1 MGKDCSEG
9 KGHGVYQNHNQLKGQ
24 SGIKKDSQLGFRK
37 GMAIATLNI
46 YRLTTHIDELR
57 LVMEEKN
64 IHILAINETKLDEL
78 MPASLVS
85 VDGYS
90 LEREDRNFFGGG
102 VAIYIKNTINYE
114 VIKNIPETTLE
125 ILCIKILP
133 KQAEPF
139 VIVSWY
145 RPPLSQVACFEELEN
160 VLRFLELSNNG
171 MILLGDTNC
180 DLFKDSNNMGH
191 LIDIY
196 DNFGFR
202 QLIKDTTR
210 ETLTTKTLI
219 QHIATTQFN
228 NIVESGVCKI
238 NISDHYL
245 VYCVRK
251 FKGRLGKIPKTFES
265 RQLKNFNKEMFIQHL
280 SRVYWDDLVDY
291 DDPNAIVDMWTKM
304 FTSIIDKHAPLR
316 KRKGKN
322 TYSPWVTPD
331 LVRKRRLRDMLK
343 SKAVALNSN
352 ILMQA
357 SRNIRNETNKLNSS
371 LKREYFSKQID
382 KAEGDI
388 KATWKTVNKLL
399 NKKSKTTEI
408 PHLDVD
414 GEIITDTSKK
424 AEELNKY
431 FANIGKTL
439 NSNFEKPVNDK
450 KPESYL
456 PKVNSIFKF
465 KYVMGENVVKAI
477 SRLKTKRTYGLDKIS
492 SFILKI
498 GLL

>member
-1 MGKDCSEG
+1 
-9 KGHGVYQNHNQLKGQ
+9 
-24 SGIKKDSQLGFRK
+24 
-37 GMAIATLNI
+37 
-46 YRLTTHIDELR
+46 
-57 LVMEEKN
+57 
-64 IHILAINETKLDEL
+64 
-78 MPASLVS
+78 
-85 VDGYS
+85 
-90 LEREDRNFFGGG
+90 
-102 VAIYIKNTINYE
+102 
-114 VIKNIPETTLE
+114 
-125 ILCIKILP
+125 
-133 KQAEPF
+133 
-139 VIVSWY
+139 
-145 RPPLSQVACFEELEN
+145 
-160 VLRFLELSNNG
+160 
-171 MILLGDTNC
+171 
-180 DLFKDSNNMGH
+180 MGH
-191 LIDIY
+191 IIDIY

-202 QLIKDTTR
+202 QLIKDTIR

-265 RQLKNFNKEMFIQHL
+265 RQLKNFNKEMFIQDL

-322 TYSPWVTPD
+322 TYCPWVTPD

-357 SRNIRNETNKLNSS
+357 FRNIRNETNKLNSS

-399 NKKSKTTEI
+399 NKKSETTEI

-439 NSNFEKPVNDK
+439 NSNFEKQDNDK

-456 PKVNSIFKF
+456 PKVNSTLSLN
-465 KYVMGENVVKAI
+465 M
-477 SRLKTKRTYGLDKIS
+477 
-492 SFILKI
+492 
-498 GLL
+498 